1 MGELYYLGNARNQ
14 VQYDEMVELEAKGIC
29 LFCPEGLVVRD
40 KKVIRDNGEW
50 NLTYNDHPYP
60 NTLHHLLLLPLRHV
74 TDFTNLFTRELASL
88 LQLVEFAKVKFQFE
102 AYGIAIRNGEPSL
115 TGGTIRH
122 LHVHLIVGNPN
133 TDDPVRVK
141 LSSKPK

>member
-14 VQYDEMVELEAKGIC
+14 VQYDEMVELESRGIC
-29 LFCPEGLVVRD
+29 LFCPEGLVSRD
-40 KKVIRDNGEW
+40 KKVIRDGGEW

-60 NTLHHLLLLPLRHV
+60 NTLHHLLLLPRRHV
-74 TDFTNLFTRELASL
+74 TDFTNLSARELGSL
-88 LQLVEFAKVKFQFE
+88 SQLIDFAKVKFHFE

-122 LHVHLIVGNPN
+122 LHVHLVVGNPSSE
-133 TDDPVRVK
+133 DPVRVK